1 MGFTQR
7 EDETL
12 NLAANIHKASGTRN
26 YKTNGAQFSRKMITT
41 VIATRSIRVLRW
53 RVRNISGINQAE
65 RWTSFCCAFSSG
77 RRIFPGRDPIERE
90 TEGPRLRVH
99 PTPPT
104 FENFHHVPNK
114 D

>member
-65 RWTSFCCAFSSG
+65 RWTSFCCAFSNG
-77 RRIFPGRDPIERE
+77 RRIFFR
-90 TEGPRLRVH
+90 EGPRLRVH